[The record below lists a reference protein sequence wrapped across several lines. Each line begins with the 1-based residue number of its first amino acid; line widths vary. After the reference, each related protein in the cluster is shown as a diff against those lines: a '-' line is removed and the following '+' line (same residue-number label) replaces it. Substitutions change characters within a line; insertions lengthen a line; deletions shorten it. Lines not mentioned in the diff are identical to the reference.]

1 MTVSRSVQKLQTH
14 ASYELFT
21 NGEVFFHVRYV
32 IKSVFSYLRTLT
44 TWHCPHSPAARRR
57 FSNRSISPVRRAHSS
72 KPAAAGLLLLAQQ
85 HKQTDRHKAI
95 ASTRASTA
103 SRRQKLRFT
112 TFREKNSFVIIYKSL
127 FTEKTVTT
135 QKHTHTHPFNGP
147 FSGTTRVSRYQKGKT
162 NLDFTEAR
170 DNE

>member
-21 NGEVFFHVRYV
+21 NGEVFFHWRYV

-44 TWHCPHSPAARRR
+44 TWHCPHSPAARRC
-57 FSNRSISPVRRAHSS
+57 FSNRSISPARRAHSS
-72 KPAAAGLLLLAQQ
+72 KPAAAGLLLLVQQ
-85 HKQTDRHKAI
+85 HKQTDRHEAI

-127 FTEKTVTT
+127 FTEKTVAT
-135 QKHTHTHPFNGP
+135 QKHSTHTRLTALFWDYPGEP
-147 FSGTTRVSRYQKGKT
+147 VPER
-162 NLDFTEAR
+162 
-170 DNE
+170 

>member
-21 NGEVFFHVRYV
+21 NGEVFFHLRYV

-44 TWHCPHSPAARRR
+44 TWHCPHSPAARRC
-57 FSNRSISPVRRAHSS
+57 FSNRSISPARWAHSS
-72 KPAAAGLLLLAQQ
+72 KPTAAGVLLLAQQ

-112 TFREKNSFVIIYKSL
+112 TFREKKNSFIIIYKSL
-127 FTEKTVTT
+127 FTEKTVAT
-135 QKHTHTHPFNGP
+135 QKHSTHTRLTALFLGLPG
-147 FSGTTRVSRYQKGKT
+147 
-162 NLDFTEAR
+162 
-170 DNE
+170 